1 MTSTTSV
8 AEPEVL
14 KRTVLDLSPLPET
27 IAIPDTEPEGLSR
40 ALSVVGNIFL
50 LSAPVPE
57 ISKRTV
63 LSTVAGTNASFALP
77 DAVILSPTPK
87 IVLCGA

>member
-8 AEPEVL
+8 AAPEVL
-14 KRTVLDLSPLPET
+14 KRTVLDLSPLPVT

-40 ALSVVGNIFL
+40 AFLVVGSIFL
-50 LSAPVPE
+50 HSAPSPE
-57 ISKRTV
+57 IPKRTV
-63 LSTVAGTNASFALP
+63 LSTVAGTNASSALP